1 MRFVGTTTISQS
13 DTPFVNPPST
23 SLVHLKNLEQP
34 PKISSSRTLKLMKQ
48 YLSTAKS
55 SNNLFNL
62 DWIYMVDSGGQPQF
76 SDVLP
81 LLFQSEALYIVVIRL
96 DQDLDVKQ
104 NNCYYSN
111 GKENR
116 LQEKL
121 FLTNRQMIERT
132 CQIAQAQNSETSP
145 RRVIVIATH
154 IDEVSNPEERVKEF
168 DKEIRKIQINY
179 DKVFV
184 TKDINSDRIIYPVNA
199 MATGAERKAYIDEL
213 QQCLM
218 DTLKESIKPIQVP
231 LKWFVYQLD
240 LDDESNN
247 THGVLTKSKCIEL
260 GMILGMI
267 PEEIELSLKFFNTL
281 ALHIYH
287 SDFPDVVL
295 IKIDPLIKR
304 LSALIRLSFDF
315 PKSKVTYEYTK
326 LKQSGLFNKS
336 LLSTA
341 FANIGDGNAIS
352 VDDFLCISECL
363 KVIVHVMNDEYFIP
377 SVLSV
382 DNTIDPIK
390 LDDQLLIPCI
400 INWGRDHI
408 VLPWFFNTLVVM
420 LLHQKDQQSSRK
432 VFTLPLKK
440 INVSQS
446 RNRIELDAELHG
458 GVLTL
463 TNETWWIGIYYSR
476 KNMECYLKILNI
488 VRQALPEVVTHL
500 WKVLGKLQF
509 SFPSFPCLAIECKD
523 DYQHP
528 ACELQFDSDH
538 FQCSLDSRREFPVT
552 DNMKRI
558 IESVKSLP
566 TEGNYNY

>member
-34 PKISSSRTLKLMKQ
+34 PKINSSITWKQMKKHV
-48 YLSTAKS
+48 STARS

-121 FLTNRQMIERT
+121 LSTNRQMIERT
-132 CQIAQAQNSETSP
+132 CQLAEAQNSEASP

-154 IDEVSNPEERVKEF
+154 VDKVSNPEERVNEF
-168 DKEIRKIQINY
+168 DKELRNIQTKY

-184 TKDINSDRIIYPVNA
+184 TKDISSNRIIYPVNA

-287 SDFPDVVL
+287 PDFPDMVL
-295 IKIDPLIKR
+295 IKTDPLIKR
-304 LSALIRLSFDF
+304 LSTLIRLSFDP
-315 PKSKVTYEYTK
+315 PKDVPTHKYTK

-336 LLSTA
+336 LLSTT
-341 FANIGDGNAIS
+341 FANIGDRNAIS
-352 VDDFLCISECL
+352 VDDFLRISECL

-382 DNTIDPIK
+382 DSTHDHIK
-390 LDDQLLIPCI
+390 YQLIPCI
-400 INWGRDHI
+400 INWGDHI
-408 VLPWFFNTLVVM
+408 VLPWFFNTLIAM
-420 LLHQKDQQSSRK
+420 LLGLKDQQFSRNH
-432 VFTLPLKK
+432 FTLPTYQTNLF
-440 INVSQS
+440 QS
-446 RNRIELDAELHG
+446 RDKIKLVAEPPHF

-463 TNETWWIGIYYSR
+463 TNEIRWIGIYYSH
-476 KNMECYLKILNI
+476 NSMESYIAILRI
-488 VRQALPEVVTHL
+488 VRQALEEVTVSL
-500 WKVLGKLQF
+500 KNVLRAVHF
-509 SFPSFPCLAIECKD
+509 SFPSFLCPTKCVLSVDSRHPCK
-523 DYQHP
+523 
-528 ACELQFDSDH
+528 FDLRNY
-538 FQCSLDSRREFPVT
+538 QCSLDPHEVQEVT
-552 DNMKRI
+552 SDMKRI
-558 IESVKSLP
+558 IESIESFP
-566 TEGNYNY
+566 AGNLAICMNI